1 MRVSESGDVYLLE
14 RHLLRLRQSARHFS
28 FKYDSGRVRELI
40 DRAAAGSEK
49 PAYLRLTLSW
59 DGETTLQSGPLPSG
73 NAEYLKLSSLRVDSK
88 DPFLLHKTSRRGIYE
103 DARRECD
110 ERTDAILINER
121 GEITETTVTNIAV
134 FRDGAWITPA
144 LSCGLLP
151 GVLRA
156 ELLDR
161 GEIVEDIIPHGELVH
176 GETVR
181 CFNALRGKFDITF
194 SLRPVTSDSD

>member
-28 FKYDSGRVRELI
+28 FKYDSGKVRDLI
-40 DRAAAGSEK
+40 AEAAAAGER
-49 PAYLRLTLSW
+49 PACLRLTLRL
-59 DGETTLQSGPLPSG
+59 DGETKLQSGPLPSA
-73 NAEYLKLSSLRVDSK
+73 NAEYLKLASVRVDSK
-88 DPFLLHKTSRRGIYE
+88 DPFLYHKTSRRGLYE

-110 ERTDAILINER
+110 ARTDAILINER
-121 GEITETTVTNIAV
+121 GEITETTITNIAV
-134 FRDGAWITPA
+134 LRGGSWITPA

-161 GEIVEDIIPHGELVH
+161 GEIVEDIVPHTELVQ
-176 GETVR
+176 GETIR
-181 CFNALRGKFDITF
+181 CFNALRGKFDITL
-194 SLRPVTSDSD
+194 SLRPVTSNSD